1 MPQRPKDLFDTSMDI
16 DVPQAPAPRSALLTM
31 RLAPD
36 EVSALEAMAGRLGV
50 GKSTLARIFLRQG
63 LGLGRSTR

>member
-16 DVPQAPAPRSALLTM
+16 DVPQAPAPRSALLTI

-36 EVSALEAMAGRLGV
+36 EVSAL
-50 GKSTLARIFLRQG
+50 
-63 LGLGRSTR
+63 